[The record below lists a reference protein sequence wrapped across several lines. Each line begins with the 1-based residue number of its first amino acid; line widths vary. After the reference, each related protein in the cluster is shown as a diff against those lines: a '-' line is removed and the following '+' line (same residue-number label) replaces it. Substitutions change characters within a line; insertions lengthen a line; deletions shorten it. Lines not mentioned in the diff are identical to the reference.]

1 MEAMTVARFGKCS
14 MTSEHTPSFRFVE
27 EPCSRGKKRRK
38 FGMAIFG
45 GSGKWGALNGDETQ
59 ASTSRRRLIT
69 PSSASRGYS
78 GRRFE
83 LAVLMGSRLEAMM
96 VCVIL
101 NRMLELG
108 APRSV
113 AIPR

>member
-27 EPCSRGKKRRK
+27 EPCARGKKRRK

-59 ASTSRRRLIT
+59 ASTSRRRSRT
-69 PSSASRGYS
+69 PSVDSRGYS
-78 GRRFE
+78 GGRFGLAGGKGSGRR
-83 LAVLMGSRLEAMM
+83 S
-96 VCVIL
+96 
-101 NRMLELG
+101 
-108 APRSV
+108 
-113 AIPR
+113 